1 MTPVMKPKICDAW
14 GQYKVFIISYFS
26 KCKLT
31 MCLFLHK
38 QLHCQDISTSYCLR
52 KTIIGI
58 MRPLVECT
66 LTCTIE
72 KRYLGCEGCALWF
85 CLKITMFFPTIINN
99 QIWTGIA
106 LDLIIV
112 SLLQKVRI

>member
-14 GQYKVFIISYFS
+14 GQYKVFISYFS
-26 KCKLT
+26 KFKLT
-31 MCLFLHK
+31 TCLFLHK

-72 KRYLGCEGCALWF
+72 K
-85 CLKITMFFPTIINN
+85 
-99 QIWTGIA
+99 GI
-106 LDLIIV
+106 LVVKGVLCGSV
-112 SLLQKVRI
+112 